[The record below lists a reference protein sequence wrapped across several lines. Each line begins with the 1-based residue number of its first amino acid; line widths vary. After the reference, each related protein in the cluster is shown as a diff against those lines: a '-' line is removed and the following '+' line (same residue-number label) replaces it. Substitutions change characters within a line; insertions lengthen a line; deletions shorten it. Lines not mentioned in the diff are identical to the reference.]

1 MLNLSLGGDPS
12 GEGSNSTTSNQS
24 SKNKQKEMRSNWLS
38 QLPPGSHSCVLCNKS
53 FDFLEELE
61 VHQNSHRILQL
72 KAVIRNLHLKKIK
85 EEKKKMKKN
94 PRGKTRD
101 NNPSRKDGLQNQL
114 VVSNDNQSGID
125 LDLHLGVGCSKK
137 VVEFYEFIPV
147 KRMKF

>member
-1 MLNLSLGGDPS
+1 
-12 GEGSNSTTSNQS
+12 
-24 SKNKQKEMRSNWLS
+24 
-38 QLPPGSHSCVLCNKS
+38 
-53 FDFLEELE
+53 
-61 VHQNSHRILQL
+61 
-72 KAVIRNLHLKKIK
+72 
-85 EEKKKMKKN
+85 MKKN